1 MGDFGQIRMR
11 RITVSLILLFATI
24 DSLCSSLGILPNNMI
39 GPKSENSKRISQSL
53 DQSTKTR
60 PGDDNDY
67 PYQFTGRL
75 LFSPSLVPT
84 NTATEILGKNHPTVT
99 ILSFL
104 GYTLGGSVA
113 LEYDTSPVGPYKE
126 YVTMSSLVAKNGMI
140 GQWGSRL
147 FVSTQEAEDV
157 CRDIWGVPAE
167 LAQIDFHEE
176 NMHGNSDSRLETTA
190 CCAPANSTQRAM
202 PQRIV
207 VQSWKDTRVL
217 KQPKDTTKRWGNVPV
232 YWTPTIKALWLRYT
246 PFPNSDAHQE
256 DIVPKQQNS
265 MEADERGGMLPLH
278 KLRISASAIRLRW
291 SGWNGESEEG
301 SVPLGVGLV
310 VDNVLIEIGNRCGNL
325 E

>member
-1 MGDFGQIRMR
+1 MGGFDQIRMR

-24 DSLCSSLGILPNNMI
+24 DSLCSSLVLPKHV

-60 PGDDNDY
+60 PRDANDY

-84 NTATEILGKNHPTVT
+84 KTATEILGKDHPTVT

-126 YVTMSSLVAKNGMI
+126 YVTMSSLVAKDGMI

-167 LAQIDFHEE
+167 LAQIDFYEE
-176 NMHGNSDSRLETTA
+176 NKHGNSGSRLEATIS
-190 CCAPANSTQRAM
+190 CAPDK
-202 PQRIV
+202 RIV

-217 KQPKDTTKRWGNVPV
+217 KQPKDNTKRWGNVPV

-246 PFPNSDAHQE
+246 PFPNSDLYADSVDAIQE
-256 DIVPKQQNS
+256 GIVLKQKNS

-301 SVPLGVGLV
+301 SIPLGVGLV
-310 VDNVLIEIGNRCGNL
+310 VDNVLIEIGKKCGNL
-325 E
+325 Q